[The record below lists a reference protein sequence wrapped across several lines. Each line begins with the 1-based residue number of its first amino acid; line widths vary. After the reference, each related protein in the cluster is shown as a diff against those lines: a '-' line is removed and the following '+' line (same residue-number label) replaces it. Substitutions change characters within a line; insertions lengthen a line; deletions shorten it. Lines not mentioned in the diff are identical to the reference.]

1 MTRFLPK
8 SYEDGIGEA
17 VDIIDGLLHNEYID
31 GPVPTSVTLKL
42 IKYALLNPE
51 EQDD

>member
-1 MTRFLPK
+1 MTRFIPK
-8 SYEDGIGEA
+8 SYEDGIQEA
-17 VDIIDGLLHNEYID
+17 VDIIDTLLDNSYID